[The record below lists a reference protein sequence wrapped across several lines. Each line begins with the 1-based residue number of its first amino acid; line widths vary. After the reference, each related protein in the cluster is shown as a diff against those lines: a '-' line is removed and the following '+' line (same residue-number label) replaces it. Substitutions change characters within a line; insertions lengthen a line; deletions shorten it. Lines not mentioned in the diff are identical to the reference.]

1 MILEKVKNK
10 ILRILAQIFLLVYLF
25 ISIYPIL
32 WMVFYSFKNN
42 EEIFVTNPF
51 GFPKEFHFENY
62 VNAVSQY
69 NILNYFKNSVVVTL
83 ATIIISIV
91 FALMFSYAAAR
102 MRWKLSQAARVYLSL
117 GLFIPVQIIFIPLI
131 ILVRDL
137 RLLNTL
143 WSLIVP
149 YAAFNLSMSTLIFY
163 GFYRGIP
170 IEMEESA
177 VIDGASIYRTFLS
190 IILPLMGPSV
200 ATVVIFIFLGAWN
213 EFSIALIL
221 ISKESLKTLPLGLI
235 NFQGQFSTDWGA
247 MGAALTIASLP
258 TIIIYLLMSERFEK
272 AITVGAAIKG

>member
-1 MILEKVKNK
+1 MIKKLGKK
-10 ILRILAQIFLLVYLF
+10 LASISIRIFLWVYLF
-25 ISIYPIL
+25 ISVYPIL

-51 GFPKEFHFENY
+51 GFPTKFHIENY
-62 VNAVSQY
+62 FNAVSRY
-69 NILNYFKNSVVVTL
+69 NILGYFKNSVLVTA
-83 ATIIISIV
+83 ATIVISMV
-91 FALMFSYAAAR
+91 FALMFSYAVAR
-102 MRWKLSQAARVYLSL
+102 MQWKLSQAARVYMSI

-143 WSLIVP
+143 WSLIIP
-149 YAAFNLSMSTLIFY
+149 YAAFNLSIATLIFY

-170 IEMEESA
+170 MEMEESA
-177 VIDGASIYRTFLS
+177 VIDGANIYQTFYG
-190 IILPLMGPSV
+190 IILPLMGPAV

-221 ISKESLKTLPLGLI
+221 ISRESLKTLPLGLI

-258 TIIIYLLMSERFEK
+258 TVIIYLLMSDRFER
-272 AITVGAAIKG
+272 AITVSSAIKG